1 MSWDFEKFVR
11 ELGFLGDLLER
22 RVESLKTE
30 MDITPLIRLLDVEKA
45 RDTAREYFG
54 SGEYY
59 ALGIDG
65 SMDHRE
71 RLEVVVLYISI
82 AGFKCRF
89 SVGDTGEIDIDLDS
103 IERDGKYTA
112 SAIIP
117 LWFEDINEVLR
128 QYEIGLTRS
137 IEAAIEGIPFSIM
150 TFGEFYLGY
159 RAARD
164 NDDIRIITYDRPFA
178 SSIHPFQRDLRR
190 IIFREKGGFFTKFSY
205 DGVRL
210 TKADLLLGLYLG
222 PNIYNIPFRGAYKVY
237 SVIQHII
244 REGGKARLSELE
256 KKFGVGR
263 DKIIKALEKLDM
275 EALDKT
281 LLDEVTSTE
290 IILNPGVL
298 GYWDKIRRLI
308 DIVGVNIFMNPRGR
322 HPLYFEESESWI
334 GTKELNSITLFTIYE
349 TVKNAIE
356 KRKLII
362 GIGKDTYVTDITRA
376 ILPLTNEMGI
386 TKAVEPPVKSDKPLL
401 TMLSALQKD
410 VYRTPWR
417 FIAYDAAFATLSK
430 NQEPG
435 GPVLRAA
442 RKVVFQEGIIARSY
456 FQLRS
461 FKTVWDTEV
470 KSPVFFYDRFLYGDE
485 EENRISIKVLERNKR
500 VEIKPFFE
508 KGFSQMDNLI
518 LYILSKMDKPEVAE
532 ATGHNYLLFLADK
545 DVKASINMIRE
556 SVIQAADSKIT
567 EIISKKHL
575 FIITRRFRDFR
586 KIVESRRR
594 RR

>member
-1 MSWDFEKFVR
+1 MGWDFARFVG
-11 ELGFLGDLLER
+11 ELGFLADLLER
-22 RVESLKTE
+22 RVEGLRSGV
-30 MDITPLIRLLDVEKA
+30 DVSPLVRYLDLDGA
-45 RDTAREYFG
+45 RRVAREFFG
-54 SGEYY
+54 SGEFYV
-59 ALGIDG
+59 LGIDG

-71 RLEVVVLYISI
+71 RLEVVVLYISV
-82 AGFKCRF
+82 AGFKCGF
-89 SVGDTGEIDIDLDS
+89 CVGDDGDINVDLDGV
-103 IERDGKYTA
+103 ERDGKYTA

-128 QYEIGLTRS
+128 QYEVGLTRS
-137 IEAAIEGIPFSIM
+137 IESAIEGIPFSIM
-150 TFGEFYLGY
+150 TFGEFYMGY

-164 NDDIRIITYDRPFA
+164 NDDIRVIIYDRPFA
-178 SSIHPFQRDLRR
+178 SSVHPFQRDLRR

-210 TKADLLLGLYLG
+210 TKTDLLLGLYLG
-222 PNIYNIPFRGAYKVY
+222 PGLYNIPFRGPYKVY

-244 REGGKARLSELE
+244 RLGGRASLRELE
-256 KKFGVGR
+256 KRFGVGR
-263 DKIIKALEKLDM
+263 EKIIKALEKLDR
-275 EALDKT
+275 EVLDKT
-281 LLDEVTSTE
+281 LLDDVTNTEV
-290 IILNPGVL
+290 ILNPSVL
-298 GYWDKIRRLI
+298 GYWDRIRRLI

-322 HPLYFEESESWI
+322 HPLYFEESEAWI

-362 GIGKDTYVTDITRA
+362 GIGKDTYVTDITRS
-376 ILPLTNEMGI
+376 ILPLTSEMGV
-386 TKAVEPPVKSDKPLL
+386 TKTIEPPVKSDKPLL
-401 TMLSALQKD
+401 TMLSALQRD
-410 VYRTPWR
+410 VYKTPWR

-430 NQEPG
+430 NQEAG

-470 KSPVFFYDRFLYGDE
+470 KSPVFFYDRFLYGGE
-485 EENRISIKVLERNKR
+485 EENRISIRVLERNKE
-500 VEIKPFFE
+500 VEIRPFFE

-518 LYILSKMDKPEVAE
+518 LYILSKMDKPEIAE